1 MTFFH
6 AAISV
11 NNLEESRKFY
21 EDVFDL
27 KLKAKGERPELGV
40 KFVILVDENGAGVEL
55 FEHATP
61 VPTVEDFMDFSNVGF
76 KHIAFVVDD
85 LEKVY
90 DKALKAGAK
99 IIWEPRKGV
108 TVKRLAFIKDPNN
121 IPVELVEL
129 K

>member
-11 NNLEESRKFY
+11 KNLEESRTFY
-21 EDVFDL
+21 EEVFDL
-27 KLKAKGERPELGV
+27 KFRAAGERPELGV
-40 KFVILVDENGAGVEL
+40 KFVILQDKNGAGVEL

-61 VPTVEDFMDFSNVGF
+61 VPTTEDFMDFSNVGF
-76 KHIAFVVDD
+76 KHIAFIVDD
-85 LEKVY
+85 LEATF

-99 IIWEPRKGV
+99 VIWPIKKGV
-108 TVKRLAFIKDPNN
+108 TVKRLAFIADPNN
-121 IPVELVEL
+121 IPIELVEP